1 MYYKYGLATK
11 PSNEYPMVCSK
22 TCLKYILFQWYT
34 NLLLQVAQPGSV
46 PMVVNTTR
54 PRTDYM
60 VPAVLSCLCCFCP
73 TGIFA
78 ILAASRVMSFTF
90 AYNIILSYTFACL
103 KHYIVLYIWWIFEFI
118 HFGTCTLQLKRNIL
132 VWQHT
137 VTVSKMLLR
146 NICVLRDCSYSNEI
160 QIWNKANILRQEY
173 IPYCIFY
180 WT

>member
-1 MYYKYGLATK
+1 
-11 PSNEYPMVCSK
+11 
-22 TCLKYILFQWYT
+22 
-34 NLLLQVAQPGSV
+34 
-46 PMVVNTTR
+46 MVVNTIR
-54 PRTDYM
+54 PRPDYM

-103 KHYIVLYIWWIFEFI
+103 KHYIDKFIWWIFEFI

-146 NICVLRDCSYSNEI
+146 NICVLRDCSYLNEI
-160 QIWNKANILRQEY
+160 QIWNGQIYWDKNTYLTAYFLE
-173 IPYCIFY
+173 PKLLKIFAY
-180 WT
+180 MYL